1 MFTAE
6 FAYECLKS
14 VPFNATVA
22 TQFVGYYRDTLQFQS
37 TLAYLKNPPPS
48 YQQPA
53 TDLLA
58 GLESI
63 ENDIKSGVFKNEY
76 DFEASLQRLI
86 YSAHDA
92 HLVLY
97 AGALAVFTFGSPL
110 RIVSVS
116 EDGIALPKIY
126 DTGKLTTFIVQDRI

>member
-1 MFTAE
+1 M
-6 FAYECLKS
+6 
-14 VPFNATVA
+14 PFNATVA
-22 TQFVGYYRDTLQFQS
+22 TQFVQYYKDTLQFQS

-53 TDLLA
+53 VDLLA
-58 GLESI
+58 GLDRI
-63 ENDIKSGVFKNEY
+63 DNDIKSGTYLNEY
-76 DFEASLQRLI
+76 DFEADLQRLI

-92 HLVLY
+92 HLVLF

-116 EDGIALPKIY
+116 EDGIALPKVY
-126 DTGKLTTFIVQDRI
+126 VTGKSIGYPA